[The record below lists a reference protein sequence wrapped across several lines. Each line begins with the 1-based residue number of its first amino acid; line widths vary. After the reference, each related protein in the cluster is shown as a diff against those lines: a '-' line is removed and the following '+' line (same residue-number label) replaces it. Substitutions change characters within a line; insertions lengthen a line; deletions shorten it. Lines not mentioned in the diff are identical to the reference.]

1 MKRIDLAGEWTL
13 RRADTQETVPALVP
27 GDNYGALLRAGK
39 IPDPYYGTQEN
50 DVQWVAEET
59 WELERDFDVDAS
71 WLDEASVYLNCDSLD
86 TLAEVRVND
95 QLVGSSDNMFVR
107 QRYEVKPAL
116 RAGKNRISIRMRP
129 LGPEISERKQR
140 LQHSLPPGVVGKLE
154 YLTLLRKV
162 QCHGGWDWGPC
173 LPVSG
178 IYGAIYLGATSLA
191 RIEYV
196 TCVQS
201 HEPSRCTVDVSVQV
215 HAVASGR
222 ARLSV
227 SLGEVETTAD
237 VDVTPGPQTHSARVV
252 VDDPALW
259 WPAGQGTQPL
269 YPLTVK
275 LADQVVRKRLGLRTL
290 EVTQEAGLT
299 FRINGRDVFCKGANW
314 VPAGALPAEH
324 TLERYRELLESATAA
339 NMNML
344 RVWGGGQYESDCF
357 YDLCDEKGILIW
369 QDFMFAC
376 SPYPWDDWFCDSVR
390 GEVRHQVRR
399 LRDHACIALWCGDNE
414 VLHSFQWDPMSRDNP
429 ELYAAGYA
437 RLNSVIA
444 EAARESDPERVFW
457 PGSPSNGPGTLP
469 RDCNDPGRG
478 DVHYWDVWHGDRGF
492 EAARTVAPRFCSE
505 FGFQSFPAM
514 EAIRGFC
521 PEEQWS
527 PTSPVMHH
535 HQRSP
540 KGNERII
547 ETMERYFRQP
557 ESFPD
562 FVWLSQILQGV
573 GIKSMV
579 EYWRTLRPRCMGTLY
594 WQLNDVWPVASW
606 SSIEHSGRLKPLH
619 YLARRFYKNLL
630 VTTVPHDGQVEVWVV
645 SDESRPT
652 SGEVAVET
660 FDLDG
665 KVVAT
670 DRYQVELAGAGA
682 VKVGSQPIP
691 AETARR
697 FLLLTARLGDL
708 EAYNWHFFEPYKSYD
723 LPNAAVQARPVDGYG
738 VRLESDRPALFV
750 TLDSDGIGGE
760 WSDNC
765 LLLLP
770 ERPVEVAFTPRQP
783 ISPHR
788 LTESLRVR
796 HLRSAD

>member
-1 MKRIDLAGEWTL
+1 VKRIDLAGEWTL
-13 RRADTQETVPALVP
+13 RRVATDEAVPASVP
-27 GDNYGALLRAGK
+27 GDNYSALLRAGK
-39 IPDPYYGTQEN
+39 IPDPYYGTQED
-50 DVQWVAEET
+50 DVQWVAEQT
-59 WELERDFDVDAS
+59 WVFEREFEVDAS
-71 WLDEASVYLNCDSLD
+71 WLEEASVYLSCDSLD

-95 QLVGSSDNMFVR
+95 QRVGTSDNMFVR
-107 QRYEVKPAL
+107 QRYEVKSAL
-116 RAGKNRISIRMRP
+116 RAGQNRVSIRFQP
-129 LGPEISERKQR
+129 AAAGIAERVER
-140 LQHSLPPGVVGKLE
+140 LQHPVPAGAVGKLE
-154 YLTLLRKV
+154 SLNLLRKV

-178 IYGAIYLGATSLA
+178 IYGDIHLGATSLA

-196 TCVQS
+196 TCAQS
-201 HEPSRCTVDVSVQV
+201 HEPGRCTVDVTVQA
-215 HAVASGR
+215 HGVASGR
-222 ARLSV
+222 ARLGV
-227 SLGEVETTAD
+227 RLGQVETAMD
-237 VDVTPGPQTHSARVV
+237 VDVRPGPQSHTARVV
-252 VDDPALW
+252 VDQPELW
-259 WPAGQGTQPL
+259 WPAGQGAQPL
-269 YPLTVK
+269 YELTVT
-275 LADQVVRKRLGLRTL
+275 LGEQTVRRRLGLRTL

-314 VPAGALPAEH
+314 VPAGALPTEH
-324 TLERYRELLESATAA
+324 TPERYRELLGGARSA

-344 RVWGGGQYESDCF
+344 RVWGGGQYESDLF
-357 YDLCDEKGILIW
+357 YDLCDELGILIW

-390 GEVRHQVRR
+390 EEVKHQVRR
-399 LRDHACIALWCGDNE
+399 LRDHACIAIWCGDNE
-414 VLHSFQWDPMSRDNP
+414 VLHSFAWNPMSRDNP

-457 PGSPSNGPGTLP
+457 PGSPSNGPGTRP

-514 EAIRGFC
+514 EAIRRFC

-527 PTSPVMHH
+527 PTSPVMNH

-540 KGNERII
+540 NGNERIV
-547 ETMERYFRQP
+547 ETMERYFRRP
-557 ESFPD
+557 ESFES
-562 FVWLSQILQGV
+562 FVWLSQILQGL

-606 SSIEHSGRLKPLH
+606 SSVEHSGRFKPLH

-645 SDESRPT
+645 SDESAPT
-652 SGEVAVET
+652 SGEVVVET

-665 KVVAT
+665 NVVAT
-670 DRYQVELAGAGA
+670 DRYPVELAGAGA
-682 VKVGSQPIP
+682 VKVGSLPTP
-691 AETARR
+691 SEADSR
-697 FLLLTARLGDL
+697 FLVLTARLGEL
-708 EAYNWHFFEPYKSYD
+708 AAYNWHFVEPYKHYD
-723 LPNAAVQARPVDGYG
+723 LPSATVHAEPVDGYG
-738 VRLESDRPALFV
+738 MRLQSDRPALFV
-750 TLDSDGIGGE
+750 TLDAEGIAGE

-765 LLLLP
+765 LVLLP
-770 ERPVEVAFTPRQP
+770 GRPVEVTFTPRQP
-783 ISPHR
+783 TSPER
-788 LTESLRVR
+788 VRESLRVR
-796 HLRSAD
+796 HLQNAH